1 MYWDPLYFLVIAMFF
16 IAMVAQNKVK
26 RTYSKFSQVA
36 SERGITAERAVQM
49 VLDYYGITDVSIQ
62 QIPGEL
68 TDNYNPKT
76 NIISLSE
83 PVAGSTSI
91 AAIGVACHEAGHAA
105 QHATG
110 YLPIKIRNSIVPICN
125 IGSRLGIPLAIIGI
139 ILQTSVSGM
148 WETGQ
153 ALIYA
158 GIIMYGF
165 AFLFQFVT
173 LPTELDASHRALKV
187 IDERDI
193 LSKDEREGAKKVLT
207 AAAMTYVVAL
217 ATALVNLLR
226 FAYIFLG
233 RGRRR

>member
-1 MYWDPLYFLVIAMFF
+1 MYWDPLYFLVILMFF
-16 IAMVAQNKVK
+16 VAMSASNRVK
-26 RTYSKFSQVA
+26 RTYSRYSEVLSSQ
-36 SERGITAERAVQM
+36 GITAERAVQM
-49 VLDYYGITDVSIQ
+49 VLNYYGITDVGIER
-62 QIPGEL
+62 IPGEL
-68 TDNYNPKT
+68 TDNFNPKT

-83 PVAGSTSI
+83 PVAGSTSV

-125 IGSRLGIPLAIIGI
+125 IGSTLGIPIAIVGI
-139 ILQTSVSGM
+139 ILQSMQGLFDL
-148 WETGQ
+148 GQ
-153 ALIYA
+153 TLIYV
-158 GIIMYGF
+158 GIIMY
-165 AFLFQFVT
+165 AFVFVFQFVT
-173 LPTELDASHRALKV
+173 LPTELDASRRALKV
-187 IDERDI
+187 IEEQGILEGDERV
-193 LSKDEREGAKKVLT
+193 GAKKVLT